1 MENAIHYY
9 DRAIKNDKTLG
20 MQRNGTRGA
29 VMDCIHKVLWS
40 GSEGFLFV
48 YVC

>member
-29 VMDCIHKVLWS
+29 VMGWS